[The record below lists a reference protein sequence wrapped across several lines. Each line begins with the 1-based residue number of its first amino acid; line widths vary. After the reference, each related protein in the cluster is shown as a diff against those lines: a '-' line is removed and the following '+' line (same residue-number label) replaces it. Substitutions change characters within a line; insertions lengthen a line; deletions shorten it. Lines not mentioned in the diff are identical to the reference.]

1 MLRVDSADPTPVY
14 EQVRGQLLMMISAG
28 TLTPGTQLP
37 TIRQLASD
45 LGLAKGTVSK
55 AYEALFHDG
64 AIESRG
70 RHGTIVASRPRTIGP
85 AEKTA
90 RLTEAAEQLALTA
103 RQLGST
109 SEEAV
114 RAFTTAWRRLRDA
127 SA

>member
-14 EQVRGQLLMMISAG
+14 EQVRSQLLMMISAG

-70 RHGTIVASRPRTIGP
+70 RHGTIVAARPRTLRS

-103 RQLGST
+103 RQLGAT
-109 SEEAV
+109 PEEAA
-114 RAFTTAWRRLRDA
+114 RHLTAAWRRLKDA
-127 SA
+127 SP

>member
-1 MLRVDSADPTPVY
+1 
-14 EQVRGQLLMMISAG
+14 MISAG

-70 RHGTIVASRPRTIGP
+70 RHGTIVASRPRTLGS
-85 AEKTA
+85 AEITA
-90 RLTEAAEQLALTA
+90 RLAEAAEQLALTA
-103 RQLGST
+103 RQLGAT
-109 SEEAV
+109 SAEAV
-114 RAFTTAWRRLRDA
+114 SAFTIAWRRLKDVA
-127 SA
+127 P